1 MRKISYLELYGVK
14 RFPYRGRRAYTPL
27 LHQSIDGG
35 MIISNDVFGLTIR
48 QFERIYKACLDRR
61 KTQEQRI
68 LNIRYPVKTSNYYME
83 YLQNCIDYNRDDF
96 LGNDPREKNLYELL
110 VKTVGTEI
118 YIRERQRLFILE
130 DLIFNASSPIITQ
143 ILSGSLSEGLDLP
156 SSDIDIMYVSN
167 NVDVIR
173 NVKNAKNVKNTKHL
187 IQSTT
192 LVMETDNENP
202 GFTRLRLIAGGES
215 VPCLTFDCFK
225 STRDGLYL
233 SVNAFVS
240 NILQLSSHAKLI
252 QHGPCLSDKDQ
263 ITDLAYCL
271 RSKYLP
277 YNAVRWATR
286 HRQQWP
292 PNFVIEKALN
302 YGCLLVPIGP
312 KTVSDSDLLWRLSF
326 SVTEKLLVHSF
337 NFTQLLCYGL
347 LKLTLKRIVNT
358 IDVVNELLCSYFLKT
373 ALFWVSE
380 EEDIDTFQLSK
391 LFRCFFLCLDK
402 VMSWVNNCY
411 CQNYFIPEH
420 NMFLGKINQ
429 SNKSKLLNVLDS
441 IKCGGIDG
449 LKSNLFPPDNV
460 NTALLSTKWETSFFM
475 LDLLIYK
482 ICESITIHNDIS
494 ICYKELTL
502 TNRLLKSE
510 SSVFIID
517 VCKYHYARISQF
529 AAQKLL
535 PLNTTNKTYKIHN
548 IYHRHLLDGINADA
562 VSGWLLYAS
571 FYYVTGQYTVSLRLT
586 EYALSKCTP
595 DMVLVGCADYCKKDI
610 NNYKRNINSAMTL
623 NERVKIAT
631 VGLVRFLRQSTLIP
645 EELRLEVKIKTF
657 KVPPVVMSHCL
668 KFLCYHHLGDMF
680 NRQQALCALHLSVKD
695 ESFDLSSLLSE
706 AITVVGVCYE
716 ISGDEDAAK
725 QCYEEAMQCYM
736 FVCPTA
742 KIRKFLLMN
751 HYKIS
756 PRELL

>member
-1 MRKISYLELYGVK
+1 MNGNYRNHDNFDDEVFFGMRKISYWELYGVK

-48 QFERIYKACLDRR
+48 QFERIYKGCLDRR
-61 KTQEQRI
+61 KTQERRI

-83 YLQNCIDYNRDDF
+83 YLQKCTDNNKDDF
-96 LGNDPREKNLYELL
+96 LGNDPREKHLYELL

-118 YIRERQRLFILE
+118 YIRERQRLLILE
-130 DLIFNASSPIITQ
+130 DLIFNSSSPIITQ

-156 SSDIDIMYVSN
+156 GSDIDVMYVNN

-173 NVKNAKNVKNTKHL
+173 NVKNAKNVKNTKHP

-233 SVNAFVS
+233 SVNAF
-240 NILQLSSHAKLI
+240 L
-252 QHGPCLSDKDQ
+252 
-263 ITDLAYCL
+263 
-271 RSKYLP
+271 
-277 YNAVRWATR
+277 
-286 HRQQWP
+286 
-292 PNFVIEKALN
+292 
-302 YGCLLVPIGP
+302 
-312 KTVSDSDLLWRLSF
+312 
-326 SVTEKLLVHSF
+326 
-337 NFTQLLCYGL
+337 
-347 LKLTLKRIVNT
+347 
-358 IDVVNELLCSYFLKT
+358 
-373 ALFWVSE
+373 
-380 EEDIDTFQLSK
+380 
-391 LFRCFFLCLDK
+391 
-402 VMSWVNNCY
+402 MSWVNNCY
-411 CQNYFIPEH
+411 CPNYFIPEH
-420 NMFLGKINQ
+420 NMFLGKITQ
-429 SNKSKLLNVLDS
+429 GNKSKLLNVLDS
-441 IKCGGIDG
+441 IKCGEIDG

-475 LDLLIYK
+475 LDLLFYK
-482 ICESITIHNDIS
+482 ICESITFLNDIS
-494 ICYKELTL
+494 ICYKELAL
-502 TNRLLKSE
+502 INRLLKSE
-510 SSVFIID
+510 SSALIIN

-535 PLNTTNKTYKIHN
+535 PLNSTNKTYKIHN
-548 IYHRHLLDGINADA
+548 IYHRHLLDGIKADA

-595 DMVLVGCADYCKKDI
+595 DMMHVGCADYCKKDI

-631 VGLVRFLRQSTLIP
+631 VGLVRFLCQSTLIP
-645 EELRLEVKIKTF
+645 EELRLEVKFKTF

-680 NRQQALCALHLSVKD
+680 NRQQALRALHLSVKD
-695 ESFDLSSLLSE
+695 ESFILSSLLSE

-716 ISGDEDAAK
+716 ISGDEDTAK
-725 QCYEEAMQCYM
+725 QCYEEAMQCYID
-736 FVCPTA
+736 VENETDVRSNLKLNASDSETDLSHTVLEPS
-742 KIRKFLLMN
+742 RKNVQQGALGG
-751 HYKIS
+751 YES
-756 PRELL
+756 PRNTRSILDNYKRPALKITRKVESRSYMSDSNEEIQNAILILECAIDILQMLR